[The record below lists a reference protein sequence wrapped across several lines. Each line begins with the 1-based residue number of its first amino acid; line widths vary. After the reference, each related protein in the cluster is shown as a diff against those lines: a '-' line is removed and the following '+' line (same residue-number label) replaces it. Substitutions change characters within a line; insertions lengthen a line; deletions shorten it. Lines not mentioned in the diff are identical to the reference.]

1 MRLFIK
7 NMVCNR
13 CIMVVEAELEKFG
26 LHPVRVEL
34 GEAEIKEELS
44 PEEITALEKVLHGM
58 GFEFMSDRKTRLVE
72 QMKKAIIDLVYQ
84 QENLS
89 KITLSEYLSRE
100 IGQDYSLLSN
110 LFSESQGTTLN
121 QFYILHKIERVKE
134 LLVYDQWSL
143 SEIAAILDY
152 SSVSHLSSQF
162 KKVTGFTPSQFKNLK
177 KTPRRSIDKL

>member
-72 QMKKAIIDLVYQ
+72 QMKKAIIALVYQ

>member
-1 MRLFIK
+1 M
-7 NMVCNR
+7 
-13 CIMVVEAELEKFG
+13 EKFG

-72 QMKKAIIDLVYQ
+72 QMKKAIIALVYQ